1 VTAVDSAM
9 MVRDAADGTEEQTR
23 KLLGV
28 CRLHDVP
35 IITFVNKILVNK
47 LDREGR
53 DLFDLLGPPLK
64 YKA

>member
-9 MVRDAADGTEEQTR
+9 MVRDAAKGIEEQTG

-35 IITFVNKILVNK
+35 IVILVNK